1 MRRQFHHK
9 PQILDLLNDFKK
21 KYKVT
26 YLFISHD
33 LGVAQDIS
41 DRIGVMYKGQ
51 LVELAPTKEI
61 FQKPMHFYTKE
72 LLNAIPR
79 IP

>member
-1 MRRQFHHK
+1 M
-9 PQILDLLNDFKK
+9 ILK

-33 LGVAQDIS
+33 LGVAQYIS

-61 FQKPMHFYTKE
+61 FQNLCISIQKSY
-72 LLNAIPR
+72 
-79 IP
+79 